1 MWHWLDCNLFP
12 LKNSASNTI
21 NKNIETIIQFFLEV
35 RQVCSNI
42 IIKNE
47 KIINYAVFWK
57 TYYEFQKSPLVP
69 SPHHFQKVKDSGLAA
84 FNLGWP
90 RLSWGKNFLVSPFKW
105 TKTPIKEQLLQKI
118 INKKRAVGSDNET
131 YIQLTR
137 FWEVQHSSSPSQQKF
152 ANPNLASYLPPKK
165 LTKFRPFLN
174 PFLTIS
180 ENVSHPTS
188 PTRVDGVR
196 TELNVALKLSI
207 AANLNKHYISQFS
220 YCYLRRCLSALTCI
234 PFRNH
239 FSFLRLHHLRATKK
253 RLRLDI
259 FCNFLF

>member
-47 KIINYAVFWK
+47 KIINYVVFWK

-90 RLSWGKNFLVSPFKW
+90 RLSWGNNFLVSPFKW

-118 INKKRAVGSDNET
+118 INKKRAVE
-131 YIQLTR
+131 QLGATM
-137 FWEVQHSSSPSQQKF
+137 
-152 ANPNLASYLPPKK
+152 K
-165 LTKFRPFLN
+165 LTFNLPD
-174 PFLTIS
+174 S
-180 ENVSHPTS
+180 ERFSTPPLLPN
-188 PTRVDGVR
+188 
-196 TELNVALKLSI
+196 K
-207 AANLNKHYISQFS
+207 NLLIPIWLATYP
-220 YCYLRRCLSALTCI
+220 RR
-234 PFRNH
+234 N
-239 FSFLRLHHLRATKK
+239 
-253 RLRLDI
+253 
-259 FCNFLF
+259 

>member
-1 MWHWLDCNLFP
+1 MKPKTATRKSECSGKKYIPNLTASNIFFSNRWMWHWLDCNLFP

-47 KIINYAVFWK
+47 KIINYVVFWK

-90 RLSWGKNFLVSPFKW
+90 RLSWGNNFLVSPFKW

-118 INKKRAVGSDNET
+118 INKKRAVE
-131 YIQLTR
+131 QLGATM
-137 FWEVQHSSSPSQQKF
+137 
-152 ANPNLASYLPPKK
+152 K
-165 LTKFRPFLN
+165 LTF
-174 PFLTIS
+174 
-180 ENVSHPTS
+180 
-188 PTRVDGVR
+188 
-196 TELNVALKLSI
+196 
-207 AANLNKHYISQFS
+207 NLPDFERFSTPPLLPNKNLLIPIWLATYP
-220 YCYLRRCLSALTCI
+220 RR
-234 PFRNH
+234 N
-239 FSFLRLHHLRATKK
+239 
-253 RLRLDI
+253 
-259 FCNFLF
+259 